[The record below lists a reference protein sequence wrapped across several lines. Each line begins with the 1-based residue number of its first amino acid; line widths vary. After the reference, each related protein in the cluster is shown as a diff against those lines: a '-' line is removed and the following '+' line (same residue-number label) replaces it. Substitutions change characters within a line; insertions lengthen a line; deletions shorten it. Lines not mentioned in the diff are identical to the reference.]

1 MKGVSD
7 LLAQQEAAVFYSSAP
22 TTKALGAI
30 GDTSATV
37 TDVSADTTAI
47 NINLGGTNAVARIHR
62 FRQGMLVDLYN
73 AAGTV
78 KRNTNFFIG
87 VDNVDPL
94 AKTIRLRRLD
104 GGTFQT
110 TTTLGGGV
118 TYAGAG
124 GDLDIIVIKDSMGK
138 GPSGLE
144 SWIADGSAITSFYG
158 IDVRNFGQ
166 YKSYVPSAISAALT
180 ESLLN
185 RHVGFFYESF
195 PGKKLDTGLTTMGVL
210 LGFIDNLDG
219 YVSGSNSQ
227 DGRYRYDRQG
237 QAVEVEAGWESF
249 KYRFAS
255 RPLDIYT
262 STYAAS
268 GTFYAGKMKNGA
280 ITRYVPP
287 PIPGAKV
294 DSRFGQEVEFIGSLG
309 GVGYQGIFLHA
320 LASNGAVSDFVQAP
334 FVRRWQT
341 MPEQPNFL
349 KLGTISEI
357 TGF

>member
-1 MKGVSD
+1 LS
-7 LLAQQEAAVFYSSAP
+7 
-22 TTKALGAI
+22 
-30 GDTSATV
+30 
-37 TDVSADTTAI
+37 
-47 NINLGGTNAVARIHR
+47 
-62 FRQGMLVDLYN
+62 
-73 AAGTV
+73 
-78 KRNTNFFIG
+78 
-87 VDNVDPL
+87 
-94 AKTIRLRRLD
+94 
-104 GGTFQT
+104 
-110 TTTLGGGV
+110 GGV

-124 GDLDIIVIKDSMGK
+124 GDNDIIVIKDSVGK
-138 GPSGLE
+138 GASGLE
-144 SWIADGSAITSFYG
+144 SWIADGSTTTSFYG

-166 YKSYVPSAISAALT
+166 YKSYMPSAISAALT

-219 YVSGSNSQ
+219 FSPGGTSNPNSG
-227 DGRYRYDRQG
+227 RFRYDRNG
-237 QAVEVEAGWESF
+237 EAVEVEAGWESF

-334 FVRRWQT
+334 FIRRWQT
-341 MPEQPNFL
+341 MPDQPNFM
-349 KLGTISEI
+349 KLHTITEI